1 MNVYIC
7 AGEKGGKY
15 FMKLPNVK
23 HERGKA
29 VFSKPKLRVNPSEHT
44 RE

>member
-7 AGEKGGKY
+7 AGEKGGAKQGED
-15 FMKLPNVK
+15 FMKLPDAK

-29 VFSKPKLRVNPSEHT
+29 AVLKA
-44 RE
+44 